1 MSSDALM
8 SDLPS
13 RVLIAEDEPFI
24 AFMIEGV
31 LSAMGLDVV
40 GPYASVGD
48 ACHAVQ
54 DDTPTLAVLDVNL
67 IDGDV
72 YPLADILYARRVP
85 LIFHTGSMVGDN
97 LKQRYGGSHVI
108 SKPSG
113 EMALRRAVEL
123 VNQPS
128 STGLTSLSR

>member
-1 MSSDALM
+1 MSFNVIHGGP
-8 SDLPS
+8 PS

-24 AFMIEGV
+24 AFMIEDV

-48 ACHAVQ
+48 ACRAME

-72 YPLADILYARRVP
+72 YPLADLLHRRRVP
-85 LIFHTGSMVGDN
+85 LIFHTGSMVGDE
-97 LKQRYGGSHVI
+97 LKQRYAGSHVI

-113 EMALRRAVEL
+113 EMALRRAVAL
-123 VNQPS
+123 VNHQPFA
-128 STGLTSLSR
+128 GLAPVS